1 MARIGVAIAV
11 PEPWGSELRRHRM
24 STGDPQAEIVPT
36 HVTLLAPVE
45 IADGDLPGVEE
56 HLASVAARHAAFT
69 LLLRGTGTFRPVT
82 EVVFVAVAAG
92 IAECERLAA
101 SVRTGPLTYEA
112 RFPYH
117 PHVTVAHDVDSAH
130 ADRIFDELAGYEAR
144 FGADDFV
151 LYAHGPD
158 EVWRERRRFAL
169 TGPDTSGELHRE

>member
-11 PEPWGSELRRHRM
+11 PEPWGGQLREYRM
-24 STGDPQAEIVPT
+24 GTGDPQAEGVPT

-45 IADGDLPGVEE
+45 IDEAGMAAIEE
-56 HLASVAARHAAFT
+56 HLAGVASRHAPFT
-69 LLLRGTGTFRPVT
+69 LHLRGTGTFRPVT

-117 PHVTVAHDVDSAH
+117 PHVTVAHDVAAAE
-130 ADRIFDELAGYEAR
+130 ADRVFEELAGYEAR
-144 FGADDFV
+144 FGVTDFV
-151 LYAHGPD
+151 LYAHGAD
-158 EVWRERRRFAL
+158 EVWREHRHFAL
-169 TGPDTSGELHRE
+169 TGAPPAV